1 MNATGNKP
9 VRPWG
14 WVFALAIALM
24 FATVILGVLAIG
36 LIEKRKQRLYR
47 LRGTEAPASRQ
58 TNSAAPSTVRVAAS
72 GATWLR

>member
-1 MNATGNKP
+1 MNATGNKS

-47 LRGTEAPASRQ
+47 LRGSEAPGMVR
-58 TNSAAPSTVRVAAS
+58 TNSAALSAVRVAVS
-72 GATWLR
+72 DGTWPR